1 METVNTRMQVTEWA
15 LLVLLS
21 MLWGGSFFFVGIAVK
36 SLPPL
41 TIVTLRVGLA
51 ALALYV
57 VLRVLGMRMPQ
68 DRRLW
73 LLFLVMSLLNN
84 SIPFSLIVWGQTH
97 IASGLASILNATAPL
112 FTILVAHIFT
122 RDEKLTLARALGILT
137 GFAGVAVI
145 FGFDALQF
153 NSGSLA
159 LLAILGAALSYAI
172 AGVFGRRFRT
182 LGIKPMVV
190 ATGQVTT
197 ATICLI
203 PIVLLVDHPWNLPVP
218 GWQTGASILALA
230 LFSTALAYIIYFR
243 LLSTAGATN
252 LLLVTF
258 LIPVSAIVLGA
269 LFLNE
274 QLELKHFFGMVLIGM
289 GLVMIDGRIV
299 AGLHSRG
306 SCQTKM

>member
-137 GFAGVAVI
+137 GFVGVAVI

>member
-137 GFAGVAVI
+137 GFVGVAVI

-269 LFLNE
+269 LVLNE